1 MDLGP
6 EFLAEFS
13 SPDREFHTV
22 VTTKEPTQ
30 GNLHIHKDLQMMLVN
45 NSAREHP
52 SNCCKCVCDAHRDL
66 GLAPKYQ
73 SNSPG
78 WLGQARAALG

>member
-30 GNLHIHKDLQMMLVN
+30 HTEAIFTFTKI
-45 NSAREHP
+45 S
-52 SNCCKCVCDAHRDL
+52 K
-66 GLAPKYQ
+66 
-73 SNSPG
+73 
-78 WLGQARAALG
+78 